1 MTGPQAA
8 MLGHRLHLQHGPID
22 LIIEATGNPC
32 DVTPAYAQ
40 AQRAFDGLLE
50 ALAAQL
56 PLLRRDVREIETQD
70 ARCPVAKAMISA
82 ARRHIGF
89 VTPMAAVAGAVA
101 DHILRAAIDGRRLDR
116 AMVNNGG
123 DIAIHLAAGATCT
136 IGLAA
141 DQTIVPVTLQK
152 SGGVATSGWRGR
164 SYSLGIADS
173 VTVFAQTAAQADVA
187 ATLIANAV
195 DLPDSPLVKRV
206 PACTLSPDSDL
217 GERCVTTAV
226 ATLPA
231 AARALALEKGYRRAI
246 GMLEHGLIHAAR
258 IGLQGETV
266 DIGPLPAS
274 PPSPHDMP
282 MAQHF
287 ERHPA

>member
-1 MTGPQAA
+1 
-8 MLGHRLHLQHGPID
+8 
-22 LIIEATGNPC
+22 
-32 DVTPAYAQ
+32 
-40 AQRAFDGLLE
+40 
-50 ALAAQL
+50 
-56 PLLRRDVREIETQD
+56 
-70 ARCPVAKAMISA
+70 
-82 ARRHIGF
+82 
-89 VTPMAAVAGAVA
+89 
-101 DHILRAAIDGRRLDR
+101 
-116 AMVNNGG
+116 MVNNGG

-141 DQTIVPVTLQK
+141 DQTIVPVTLRE

-164 SYSLGIADS
+164 SYSLGIADC

-217 GERCVTTAV
+217 GERLVTTAV
-226 ATLPA
+226 APLPP
-231 AARALALEKGYRRAI
+231 AARASALANGHRRAI

-274 PPSPHDMP
+274 PPSPHDVP